1 MECRQTRTWIDLLTE
16 SRNHAVSD
24 RPTMIT
30 PMKTLALLASLILSS
45 GLLQAKPEAD
55 PLVSGFFKKLK
66 SGEKCSV
73 VVYGTSLTQGGAWA
87 VAMKDWFDQKSPG
100 TVSFHNGG
108 GPGQNSDWGVA
119 NLEAKV
125 LKHRPDLVLI
135 EFSYNDAHEKFKLP
149 VAKGKSNLDEM
160 VKAIRKQNPLTCIV
174 LQVMNAN
181 WDAPN
186 GNGSSLHRPELAAY
200 NQNYR
205 DYAQAN
211 HLPLLDHYPTWQKLK
226 ETDVGK
232 FHAYIP
238 DGTHPNKEGSLAITW
253 PLIQT
258 WLENSG
264 NPPDTKP

>member
-1 MECRQTRTWIDLLTE
+1 
-16 SRNHAVSD
+16 
-24 RPTMIT
+24 
-30 PMKTLALLASLILSS
+30 MKIPALFLSVIFTLGVLS
-45 GLLQAKPEAD
+45 AKETAD
-55 PLVSGFFKKLK
+55 PAVAGFFEKLK

-87 VAMKDWFDQKSPG
+87 VAMKEWFDNKNPG
-100 TVSFHNGG
+100 KVSFYNGG

-119 NLEAKV
+119 NLKAKV
-125 LKHRPDLVLI
+125 LNHQPDLVLI
-135 EFSYNDAHEKFKLP
+135 EFSYNDAHEKFNLP
-149 VAKGKSNLDEM
+149 VPKGKANLDEM
-160 VKAIRKQNPLTCIV
+160 VKSIRKQNPQACIA

-186 GNGSSLHRPELAAY
+186 GTGSSLHRPELAAY

-211 HLPLLDHYPTWQKLK
+211 HLTLLDHYPAWQKLK
-226 ETDVGK
+226 ETDADR

-253 PLIQT
+253 PLIRD
-258 WLENSG
+258 WLDHSG
-264 NPPDTKP
+264 NPPNAKP